1 MPDVA
6 LVPQIELTEAEEAER
21 RGRGSRQVRRSSSPT
36 SRSRGAPTRSTGCA
50 RPSPSPGCPRSEAG
64 SSPRTPLA
72 RNVLARTEDF
82 TVWAEPNLVR
92 ASLGVMML
100 TSDPPDHERQRQPF
114 DEPFRMRSVRERFET
129 RVSARVEGLL
139 DELAPRG
146 SCELVVDFAAPFAIG
161 VAGDILG
168 LSLDDVPKI
177 HGFYE
182 AFAGAMT
189 YDGDPEPQRRADA
202 AREAFN
208 AILLGELARARR
220 QPDGSIASAVVNEPA
235 TELTDDEIAA
245 QLRVILFGAI
255 ETVESMV
262 VNAVLLLL
270 EHPDQ
275 LAAVRAEPDLVA
287 NAVEEA
293 MRLIPPVAFIERWT
307 AAPTEIGGV
316 ELGRGEFVGISTLA
330 AGRDPEVF
338 PDPLEVRGPP
348 RERQAPPRLQL
359 RRPPLPRLQHGAAPG
374 ADRRRCDPRPP
385 ARARAR
391 RPARAARLRVPAA
404 ARASAALVV
413 SGARRGRPRP
423 RRARACAT
431 ACPRRSRSP
440 R

>member
-1 MPDVA
+1 LA
-6 LVPQIELTEAEEAER
+6 EITLVQQVELTEAEEAKRRER
-21 RGRGSRQVRRSSSPT
+21 FPAGAAIEFADMEEQGRADALDRLREAEPVSWVPALGGWLVT
-36 SRSRGAPTRSTGCA
+36 SY
-50 RPSPSPGCPRSEAG
+50 
-64 SSPRTPLA
+64 PLA
-72 RNVLARTEDF
+72 RKVLSRTTDF

-100 TSDPPDHERQRQPF
+100 TSDPPAHERQRQPF

-129 RVSARVEGLL
+129 RVSARVDGLL
-139 DELAPRG
+139 DELASRG
-146 SCELVVDFAAPFAIG
+146 ECELVVDFAAPFAIG

-177 HGFYE
+177 QGFYE

-202 AREAFN
+202 ARAAFN
-208 AILLGELARARR
+208 EILLGELARARE

-235 TELTDDEIAA
+235 TELTDEEIAA

-262 VNAVLLLL
+262 VNAIMLLL

-275 LAAVRAEPDLVA
+275 LAAVEADHDLVA

-307 AAPTEIGGV
+307 AGPTEIGGV

-338 PDPLEVRGPP
+338 PDPLRFDVRRENARHHLAFSFGVHHCLGFNMARMQGPLAVAAVLDQLP
-348 RERQAPPRLQL
+348 GLELVDPPEPHGFAF
-359 RRPPLPRLQHGAAPG
+359 RRPPEL
-374 ADRRRCDPRPP
+374 
-385 ARARAR
+385 
-391 RPARAARLRVPAA
+391 RLRW
-404 ARASAALVV
+404 SA
-413 SGARRGRPRP
+413 
-423 RRARACAT
+423 
-431 ACPRRSRSP
+431 
-440 R
+440 